1 MSRKRL
7 CLDFV
12 CAESTYVV
20 FVGALP
26 LKVTDTKLVQL
37 YNAIVSSFGILSPCV
52 DMILSISH
60 LSKTNVLRF
69 LLPVNVPVIGN
80 FCRFLPN
87 SADVIDE
94 FLNAYGGISVR
105 DSRFAV
111 PVNPEFPKDQF
122 PIDVTLV

>member
-1 MSRKRL
+1 
-7 CLDFV
+7 
-12 CAESTYVV
+12 
-20 FVGALP
+20 
-26 LKVTDTKLVQL
+26 
-37 YNAIVSSFGILSPCV
+37 
-52 DMILSISH
+52 MILSISH